1 MNNLILQD
9 GAEAD
14 TVTEKHMNLYA
25 CIAAWAEARNFKEG
39 ATLEGQSLKL
49 AEEFGEFLKHYNKGS
64 DCTDD
69 VGDVLV
75 VVNVLRMML
84 DIRVKHPAYCKVG
97 SGGDVNANIV
107 TVHNAI
113 SQFMGMAIN
122 ANANTPYKNMMQSEL
137 YRIELCMA
145 AICDAMGYNVVACL
159 QHSYNE
165 IKDRTGKM
173 INGKFVKSADLLD
186 MPDAVL
192 MTAQYGVDA
201 GGNDYSVVQPV
212 QYAGGSAEAE
222 HAIRSK
228 HKVKHLRSD
237 CSSLCSEGEPC
248 MVSSSG
254 LCDCERSPEYP
265 PEA

>member
-1 MNNLILQD
+1 MNSLILQD
-9 GAEAD
+9 GTVAD
-14 TVTEKHMNLYA
+14 TATEKHMHLYA
-25 CIAAWAEARNFKEG
+25 LITAWAEQRNFKEG
-39 ATLEGQSLKL
+39 ATLFGQACKL

-69 VGDVLV
+69 IGDVLV
-75 VVNVLRMML
+75 VVTVLRYML

-97 SGGDVNANIV
+97 SGGDVGANIV

-113 SQFMGMAIN
+113 SQFMGMALN
-122 ANANTPYKNMMQSEL
+122 ANANTPYKNMMQSAL
-137 YRIELCMA
+137 YSIELCMA

-192 MTAQYGVDA
+192 M
-201 GGNDYSVVQPV
+201 PK
-212 QYAGGSAEAE
+212 YAGGSAEAE
-222 HAIRSK
+222 QAIRSK
-228 HKVKHLRSD
+228 SRVTHLRSD

-254 LCDCERSPEYP
+254 LCDCDRSPEHP

>member
-9 GAEAD
+9 GTVAD
-14 TVTEKHMNLYA
+14 TATEKHMNLYA
-25 CIAAWAEARNFKEG
+25 CIATWAEQRNFREG
-39 ATLEGQSLKL
+39 ATLFGQACKL

-75 VVNVLRMML
+75 VVTVLRYML
-84 DIRVKHPAYCKVG
+84 GINVKHPAYCKVG
-97 SGGDVNANIV
+97 SGGGVGANIV

-113 SQFMGMAIN
+113 SQFMGMALN
-122 ANANTPYKNMMQSEL
+122 ANGNTPYKNMLQSEL

-192 MTAQYGVDA
+192 M
-201 GGNDYSVVQPV
+201 PK
-212 QYAGGSAEAE
+212 YAGGSAEAE
-222 HAIRSK
+222 QAIRSK

-254 LCDCERSPEYP
+254 LCDCDRSPEYP
-265 PEA
+265 PEV